1 MSKKK
6 GILALLTGILVA
18 GVTTV
23 SVHAVGLGFSSGY
36 IPLKMTGND
45 SYTAVREMDDF
56 SPRGSM
62 IAAAVVQGT
71 SLEKGTYYF
80 HVEPVM
86 DDNMMLQF
94 RKECSR
100 YKGMFLRDAQL
111 VDINF
116 CDADGKAVVPA
127 ADIYFQ
133 GHDFMLYDYAFM
145 YENGHFVPVKSNR
158 MIDTL
163 QVTPT
168 RYSRFVLADYTFQS
182 TATDVAP
189 TPDTTS
195 KPIDVSSKTESRP
208 EQSSEEEQYTSEYL
222 PNSSTTEISQGS
234 EWPDG
239 ETTSRVESKEETSEE
254 SQKEISYAENSQEEI
269 SIPEES
275 GKDISIPENNS
286 MQEISVPDNS
296 GNGTQ
301 ELSADKTSAVVS
313 QPSQGSIISAPDGTA
328 ATGDSHTTAVL
339 AVMGMT
345 AGISTVMALRKK
357 KDRP

>member
-1 MSKKK
+1 M
-6 GILALLTGILVA
+6 
-18 GVTTV
+18 
-23 SVHAVGLGFSSGY
+23 
-36 IPLKMTGND
+36 
-45 SYTAVREMDDF
+45 
-56 SPRGSM
+56 
-62 IAAAVVQGT
+62 
-71 SLEKGTYYF
+71 
-80 HVEPVM
+80 
-86 DDNMMLQF
+86 
-94 RKECSR
+94 
-100 YKGMFLRDAQL
+100 
-111 VDINF
+111 
-116 CDADGKAVVPA
+116 
-127 ADIYFQ
+127 
-133 GHDFMLYDYAFM
+133 
-145 YENGHFVPVKSNR
+145 
-158 MIDTL
+158 
-163 QVTPT
+163 
-168 RYSRFVLADYTFQS
+168 
-182 TATDVAP
+182 AP

-275 GKDISIPENNS
+275 EKDIAIPENNS

-357 KDRP
+357 KDRH

>member
-1 MSKKK
+1 
-6 GILALLTGILVA
+6 
-18 GVTTV
+18 
-23 SVHAVGLGFSSGY
+23 
-36 IPLKMTGND
+36 
-45 SYTAVREMDDF
+45 
-56 SPRGSM
+56 
-62 IAAAVVQGT
+62 
-71 SLEKGTYYF
+71 
-80 HVEPVM
+80 
-86 DDNMMLQF
+86 MMLQF

-133 GHDFMLYDYAFM
+133 GHDFMPYDYAFM